1 MQISCKQCNSSLT
14 IPDGSTPKFCS
25 ECGAQLVSGDQEG
38 GDQTVQQARAAAEM
52 NTVTHLPAS
61 RLSSPVGSGGGEIQ
75 HSEIGP
81 YRLVRQLGQG
91 GMGTVYEAVHNQTG
105 QSVALKLL
113 MPSLRGT
120 DDSIHRFRRESQI
133 AASLNHPRSTF
144 VYEAG
149 KHKEQFYI
157 TMELMDGGTLKDVV
171 SAQGPLEVGRAVDYI
186 LDIIDGLKVAHAAG
200 IVHRDLKPS
209 NCFLDRDG
217 RVKVGDFG
225 LAKSFLGDSQLTQT
239 GTFMGTPQYAAPE
252 QLRSVDVD
260 DRVDIYAVGA
270 TLFYLL
276 AGKPCFRGNP
286 AQVIASIASEPPPKV
301 SEFVNG
307 VPRPLVRLIA
317 QTMEK
322 DPARR
327 PQSLEILRDM
337 LLPYSTRG
345 ASLADIGRRMAAF
358 FIDITI
364 AATISAMVRMVL
376 AILSLMF
383 TSPLLNPNQ
392 ASSIALQVGLVI
404 AYFVICE
411 HYYGRGVGKWLL
423 GMRVIGSN
431 SESPGF
437 LAATLR
443 AVTVPGLSWL
453 ASTLPVAMITAVP
466 EQDVRGAVDT
476 VTQLQVIGL
485 LSWIPSL
492 ICMMTARRSN
502 GYQGIHEL
510 ISGTRVV
517 RLSGDLEFR
526 RMDSLPITAPVRLES
541 ERPFGPFQAVGR
553 FGDGMVPVT
562 YLATDPELG
571 RDVWIYD
578 DVPPTATSDA
588 RRFSTRVRRLRM
600 IHDGRQS
607 DENWFVTES
616 VKGAPISEVLNQRK
630 WTWQTVRPL
639 LLELTIELQDSA
651 ARDILPDNLGVDH
664 VWIDETGRI
673 KLLDFP
679 VVRTL
684 IQNTADAAQPSPA
697 IQPQNKLLLEMLSQ
711 FLTRHDVPLH
721 VRQLLQELQDLADD
735 DTMLAHAESRLSQFA
750 DRPSNWN
757 WDDRLGVLAI
767 SAGLEMGVMTTL
779 VYLAGIA
786 CLAFNPYSPLALI
799 TSLGIGSLAAFI
811 FGYCF
816 DGGLA
821 FRLSNVA
828 VLRQTDLRAASKLRC
843 ALRNAMAWLPL
854 VLMAATGFFMLH
866 YSMQTLPDRWGGESL
881 VQMLLL
887 VLSVPAGLFI
897 AANIIIALFY
907 PVRNIPDYLAGTRLS
922 RQ

>member
-1 MQISCKQCNSSLT
+1 
-14 IPDGSTPKFCS
+14 
-25 ECGAQLVSGDQEG
+25 
-38 GDQTVQQARAAAEM
+38 
-52 NTVTHLPAS
+52 
-61 RLSSPVGSGGGEIQ
+61 
-75 HSEIGP
+75 
-81 YRLVRQLGQG
+81 
-91 GMGTVYEAVHNQTG
+91 
-105 QSVALKLL
+105 
-113 MPSLRGT
+113 
-120 DDSIHRFRRESQI
+120 
-133 AASLNHPRSTF
+133 
-144 VYEAG
+144 
-149 KHKEQFYI
+149 
-157 TMELMDGGTLKDVV
+157 
-171 SAQGPLEVGRAVDYI
+171 
-186 LDIIDGLKVAHAAG
+186 
-200 IVHRDLKPS
+200 
-209 NCFLDRDG
+209 
-217 RVKVGDFG
+217 
-225 LAKSFLGDSQLTQT
+225 
-239 GTFMGTPQYAAPE
+239 
-252 QLRSVDVD
+252 
-260 DRVDIYAVGA
+260 
-270 TLFYLL
+270 
-276 AGKPCFRGNP
+276 
-286 AQVIASIASEPPPKV
+286 
-301 SEFVNG
+301 
-307 VPRPLVRLIA
+307 
-317 QTMEK
+317 MEK

-358 FIDITI
+358 FIDIMI
-364 AATISAMVRMVL
+364 AATISALVRTVLVILGMV
-376 AILSLMF
+376 F
-383 TSPLLNPNQ
+383 KFPLLNPNQ

-404 AYFVICE
+404 AYFVVCE

-443 AVTVPGLSWL
+443 AVIVPGLSWL
-453 ASTLPVAMITAVP
+453 AYSLPAAMITAVP
-466 EQDVRGAVDT
+466 EQDVRGTVDT

-492 ICMMTARRSN
+492 ICMVIARRSN

-541 ERPFGPFQAVGR
+541 EKPFGSFQAVGCFADDLR
-553 FGDGMVPVT
+553 PVT
-562 YLATDPELG
+562 YLGVDPELG

-578 DVPPTATSDA
+578 DVPPTETSDA

-607 DENWFVTES
+607 DENWFVTEA
-616 VKGAPISEVLNQRK
+616 VKGAPISEVLNQWK

-639 LLELTIELQDSA
+639 LLELAIELQDSA
-651 ARDILPDNLGVDH
+651 ALGILPDNLGVDH

-684 IQNTADAAQPSPA
+684 IQNTAVAAQPSPA

-721 VRQLLQELQDLADD
+721 VRQLLKELQDLADD

-767 SAGLEMGVMTTL
+767 SAGFEMGVMTTL

-866 YSMQTLPDRWGGESL
+866 YSMQTFPERAGGEYA

-887 VLSVPAGLFI
+887 FLSVPTGLFI